1 MAKKVNVANSK
12 KVNAVE
18 TAVEAVVKVAK
29 NTKVTVENAVIKQ
42 VSSPAT
48 LQRVAADKGI
58 NPQEVFVRVVFEHAG
73 KEFMVSNKLRFL
85 TKAGYVELINAQK
98 DKTPVKLVVDVE
110 SGFFYIEHDVAV
122 DDLFKE
128 ELPKATSTRTELYQL
143 II

>member
-1 MAKKVNVANSK
+1 MAKKSNVAK
-12 KVNAVE
+12 A
-18 TAVEAVVKVAK
+18 TVEAAAVKAEASVAK

-48 LQRVAADKGI
+48 LQRVAAERGI
-58 NPQEVFVRVVFEHAG
+58 NPQEVFVRVVFEHEG
-73 KEFMVSNKLRFL
+73 KKFMVSNKLRFL

-128 ELPKATSTRTELYQL
+128 ELPKAASTRTELYQL